1 MPPLFIQIWIR
12 ATEERWGWARA
23 RFTRHRL
30 YSLPHSIII
39 SIIWSKQVS
48 VNRANWSYSEKHLW
62 WEIGL
67 GATSLYTQNF
77 HYNSRG
83 KFFVPDKVTRSFN
96 VRELTIPFSG
106 DILEPI
112 QYHGHQEIR
121 KHLPKQKLLRILG
134 ATEIRNT

>member
-1 MPPLFIQIWIR
+1 MVRNWTWCNFSVYTKLSLQFKRQILR
-12 ATEERWGWARA
+12 
-23 RFTRHRL
+23 
-30 YSLPHSIII
+30 S
-39 SIIWSKQVS
+39 
-48 VNRANWSYSEKHLW
+48 
-62 WEIGL
+62 
-67 GATSLYTQNF
+67 
-77 HYNSRG
+77 
-83 KFFVPDKVTRSFN
+83 DKVTRSFN